1 MHRLFLKPHTTAE
14 WLRSSICWTGSCLAA
29 ALVYDRLIYSA
40 LLHASRGIADALLLL
55 LGLALHSLIWWRGV
69 VGGDAII
76 RDDEQNLAFSWVRLG
91 ARLWLM
97 ALGLFQLLCSGW
109 LLIGLCL
116 LLGDALGPSV
126 PSTTPNEPF
135 FG

>member
-1 MHRLFLKPHTTAE
+1 MNNLLWKPHTTAE
-14 WLRSSICWTGSCLAA
+14 WLCSSICWTGSCLAI
-29 ALVYDRLIYSA
+29 ALVYDRLIYSI
-40 LLHASRGIADALLLL
+40 LLHASSGLANALLFIICLC
-55 LGLALHSLIWWRGV
+55 LHSLIWWRGV
-69 VGGDAII
+69 AGGDAII
-76 RDDEQNLAFSWVRLG
+76 RHDEQNLAFSGVRLG

-116 LLGDALGPSV
+116 LLGEALGPSV
-126 PSTTPNEPF
+126 PSTAPSEPF